1 MDKRAFERV
10 FANIEAKFF
19 YGNAIYTGEIT
30 NLSENGIFISA
41 RLCFPFE
48 SKFEILIPVN
58 EEILKIPVKVS
69 RIVKTDDFYD
79 GMGLELL
86 ERPKNY
92 LEFVSNLKSAVSK
105 S

>member
-10 FANIEAKFF
+10 SVNIEAKFF

-41 RLCFPFE
+41 RLCFHFE
-48 SKFEILIPVN
+48 SRFEILIPVN
-58 EEILKIPVKVS
+58 EEVLKVPVKVS
-69 RIVKTDDFYD
+69 RIIKTDDFCD